1 MEKYLVLNDYSQILE
16 EFDTFEEAQ
25 EYVNENCPKRE
36 FWQIFE
42 ENEYFG

>member
-1 MEKYLVLNDYSQILE
+1 MENYLIINERAQILA
-16 EFDTFEEAQ
+16 EFDTREEAQ
-25 EYVNENCPKRE
+25 DYVNENCPKRE